1 MIDWFPTLV
10 SVVGG
15 EIPNDRIIDGKNILP
30 VLLGEGKRKDDE
42 FAFVNYGQLQ
52 AYRAGDWKILLPEKK
67 RKGSFWI
74 EDVPAHDTLFFNL
87 RKDIGENNDVKDKY
101 PSEYQRVLEKMIV
114 FKRTLKDVPPAL
126 IMLES
131 NGLNM
136 AANQQQEAIR
146 QAREKGIK
154 AKSK

>member
-1 MIDWFPTLV
+1 
-10 SVVGG
+10 
-15 EIPNDRIIDGKNILP
+15 
-30 VLLGEGKRKDDE
+30 
-42 FAFVNYGQLQ
+42 
-52 AYRAGDWKILLPEKK
+52 
-67 RKGSFWI
+67 
-74 EDVPAHDTLFFNL
+74 
-87 RKDIGENNDVKDKY
+87 
-101 PSEYQRVLEKMIV
+101 MIV

-131 NGLNM
+131 NGLKM

>member
-1 MIDWFPTLV
+1 MIRF
-10 SVVGG
+10 
-15 EIPNDRIIDGKNILP
+15 
-30 VLLGEGKRKDDE
+30 
-42 FAFVNYGQLQ
+42 
-52 AYRAGDWKILLPEKK
+52 
-67 RKGSFWI
+67 
-74 EDVPAHDTLFFNL
+74 FFNL